1 MGSEY
6 QIAAADKATKTT
18 TICSVPYAI
27 DDNASDDNNAKAA
40 KRLICAHHFQQIL
53 KAYLLTTFLSNP
65 IFKLLYTQFY
75 FKYDSRKFIVNK
87 ML

>member
-40 KRLICAHHFQQIL
+40 SKIAV
-53 KAYLLTTFLSNP
+53 ALS
-65 IFKLLYTQFY
+65 
-75 FKYDSRKFIVNK
+75 K
-87 ML
+87 MN